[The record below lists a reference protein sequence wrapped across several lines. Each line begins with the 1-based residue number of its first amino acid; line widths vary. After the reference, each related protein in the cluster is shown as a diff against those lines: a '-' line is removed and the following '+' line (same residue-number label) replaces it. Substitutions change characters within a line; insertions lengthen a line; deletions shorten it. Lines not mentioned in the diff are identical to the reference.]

1 MAPELHWRKSSY
13 SGEHGACIEIADL
26 PDGGAAMRD
35 SKNPGLVLPV
45 NVPTLLTAVKDGHLD
60 R

>member
-1 MAPELHWRKSSY
+1 MTPELHWRKSSY
-13 SGEHGACIEIADL
+13 SGENGACIEIADL

-35 SKNPGLVLPV
+35 SKNPGPVLPV
-45 NVPTLLTAVKDGHLD
+45 DVRALLTAVKAGHLD